1 MYKGFFTLRKCQYTD
16 IQIFCYFKKRGE
28 GRVKSVVC

>member
-16 IQIFCYFKKRGE
+16 IQIFCYFIERGE
-28 GRVKSVVC
+28 GRARKAV

>member
-1 MYKGFFTLRKCQYTD
+1 MYKEFLTFRKCQYTD